1 MKTKFHEPL
10 KKTNTIVSKVA
21 INGFGRIGRMTL
33 RALLNKKGVE
43 VVAVN
48 DLTDRQLLAHL
59 FKYDTS
65 HGKFAGTV
73 ELQDQ
78 YFVVNDQQILLLS
91 ERAPEKLPWKDLQID
106 VVIESTGR
114 FTQKE
119 GAQLHIT
126 AGAKKVLIT
135 APATG
140 NVKTI
145 VMGVNNHQITEEDEI
160 LSTASCTTNC
170 IAPVLYLLDKE
181 YGIESG
187 FMSTVHAF
195 TMDQMLQDGPHKDFR
210 RARAATQS
218 IIPTTT
224 GAAKA
229 IGDVLPGLKGKMDGF
244 SYRVPVIDGSIADMS
259 LNLLKHASAGEINE
273 FLKHHA
279 STTLA
284 GILEYTEEPF
294 VSADILGNTHSS
306 IVDGTLTRSI
316 DKLVKIVSW
325 YDNEVGISNRL
336 AELTVE
342 LAGKVGSLLEA

>member
-1 MKTKFHEPL
+1 M
-10 KKTNTIVSKVA
+10 KVA

-33 RALLNKKGVE
+33 RALLGKKNVE
-43 VVAVN
+43 VVAIN
-48 DLTDRQLLAHL
+48 DLTDIKLLTHL
-59 FKYDTS
+59 FKFDSS
-65 HGKFAGTV
+65 HGKFPGTV
-73 ELQDQ
+73 EQQEQ
-78 YFVVNDQQILLLS
+78 YIIINDQKILLLN
-91 ERAPEKLPWKDLQID
+91 ERAPEKLPWAALQVD

-119 GAQLHIT
+119 QAQLHIA
-126 AGAKKVLIT
+126 AGTKKVLIT

-145 VMGVNNHQITEEDEI
+145 VVGVNNDQITDADEI
-160 LSTASCTTNC
+160 LSVASCTTNC
-170 IAPVLYLLDKE
+170 IAPVLYLIDKE
-181 YGIESG
+181 YGIETG

-210 RARAATQS
+210 RARAASQS

-229 IGDVLPGLKGKMDGF
+229 IGEVLPNLKGKMDGF

-259 LNLLKHASAGEINE
+259 LNLVKKASAKEINE
-273 FLKHHA
+273 LLKHHA
-279 STTLA
+279 ATSLN
-284 GILEYTEEPF
+284 GVLEYTEEPF

-342 LAGKVGSLLEA
+342 LAGQINNLVEA

>member
-1 MKTKFHEPL
+1 M
-10 KKTNTIVSKVA
+10 KVA
-21 INGFGRIGRMTL
+21 INGFGRIGRMAL
-33 RALLNKKGVE
+33 RALQDKHSIE

-48 DLTDRQLLAHL
+48 DLADKALLAHL

-65 HGKFAGTV
+65 HGKFPGTV
-73 ELQDQ
+73 ILQDDRL
-78 YFVVNDQQILLLS
+78 VVNGNPIILL
-91 ERAPEKLPWKDLQID
+91 AEKDPANLPWAALGVD

-114 FTQKE
+114 FTDRAK
-119 GAQLHIT
+119 AQLHLD

-145 VMGVNNHQITEEDEI
+145 VAGVNTDWITEDDQI

-170 IAPVLYLLDKE
+170 IAPVLYLLEQE
-181 YGIESG
+181 YGIASG

-195 TMDQMLQDGPHKDFR
+195 TMDQMLQDGPHRDFR

-229 IGDVLPGLKGKMDGF
+229 IGDVLPALKGRMDGF

-259 LNLLKHASAGEINE
+259 VNLVKPASAGEINE
-273 FLKHHA
+273 LFKYHA
-279 STTLA
+279 S
-284 GILEYTEEPF
+284 GPMKGVLEYTEEPL

-316 DKLVKIVSW
+316 GKLVKVVAW
-325 YDNEVGISNRL
+325 YDNEVGISNRI
-336 AELTVE
+336 AELAVE
-342 LAGKVGSLLEA
+342 LADMETAAV

>member
-1 MKTKFHEPL
+1 MM
-10 KKTNTIVSKVA
+10 KVA

-33 RALLNKKGVE
+33 RALQHKQGVE
-43 VVAVN
+43 VVAIN
-48 DLTDRQLLAHL
+48 DLTDTGLLAHL
-59 FKYDTS
+59 LKYDSS
-65 HGKFAGTV
+65 HGKFPGTV
-73 ELQDQ
+73 SHDDKHLI
-78 YFVVNDQQILLLS
+78 VNGRNILLLH
-91 ERAPEKLPWKDLQID
+91 ERSPEKLPWGVLGID

-114 FTQKE
+114 FTQRE
-119 GAQLHIT
+119 LAQQHIT
-126 AGAKKVLIT
+126 AGAGKVLIT

-140 NVKTI
+140 HVKTI
-145 VMGVNNHQITEEDEI
+145 VHGVNDDLISMDDEI

-181 YGIESG
+181 YGIASG

-195 TMDQMLQDGPHKDFR
+195 TMDQMLQDGPHKDYR

-229 IGDVLPGLKGKMDGF
+229 IGDVLPALKGRMDGF

-259 LNLLKHASAGEINE
+259 LNLEKPASAEEINQL
-273 FLKHHA
+273 FKHHA
-279 STTLA
+279 TTSLN
-284 GILEYTEEPF
+284 GILEYTEEPL

-306 IVDGTLTRSI
+306 IVDGTLTRAI
-316 DKLVKIVSW
+316 GNLVKVVAW
-325 YDNEVGISNRL
+325 YDNEVGISNRI

-342 LAGKVGSLLEA
+342 LAKQEATVKHG

>member
-1 MKTKFHEPL
+1 M
-10 KKTNTIVSKVA
+10 
-21 INGFGRIGRMTL
+21 
-33 RALLNKKGVE
+33 LLN
-43 VVAVN
+43 
-48 DLTDRQLLAHL
+48 
-59 FKYDTS
+59 
-65 HGKFAGTV
+65 
-73 ELQDQ
+73 
-78 YFVVNDQQILLLS
+78 
-91 ERAPEKLPWKDLQID
+91 ERAPEKLPWAALQID

-114 FTQKE
+114 FTHKE
-119 GAQLHIT
+119 QAQLHIA
-126 AGAKKVLIT
+126 AGAKKVMIT

-145 VMGVNNHQITEEDEI
+145 VAGVNNDQVTDADEI
-160 LSTASCTTNC
+160 LSVASCTTNC
-170 IAPVLYLLDKE
+170 IAPVLYLIDKE

-195 TMDQMLQDGPHKDFR
+195 TMDQMLQDGPHKDVR

-229 IGDVLPGLKGKMDGF
+229 IGDVLPNLKGKMDGF

-259 LNLLKHASAGEINE
+259 LNLVKKAGANDINELLKHYAATSLN
-273 FLKHHA
+273 
-279 STTLA
+279 

-342 LAGKVGSLLEA
+342 LAQKMNRLAAV

>member
-1 MKTKFHEPL
+1 M
-10 KKTNTIVSKVA
+10 KVA

-33 RALLNKKGVE
+33 RALLTQQDVE

-48 DLTDRQLLAHL
+48 DLTDIKLLTHL
-59 FKYDTS
+59 FKFDSS
-65 HGKFAGTV
+65 HGKFPGTV
-73 ELQDQ
+73 EQQDQ
-78 YFVVNDQQILLLS
+78 YIVINNKKILLLN
-91 ERAPEKLPWKDLQID
+91 ERAPEKLPWAALQID

-119 GAQLHIT
+119 QAQLHVV

-145 VMGVNNHQITEEDEI
+145 VVGVNNDRITDADEI
-160 LSTASCTTNC
+160 LSVASCTTNC
-170 IAPVLYLLDKE
+170 IAPVLYLIDKE

-210 RARAATQS
+210 RARAASQS

-229 IGDVLPGLKGKMDGF
+229 IGDVLPNLKGKMDGF

-259 LNLLKHASAGEINE
+259 LNLIKKATARDINGL
-273 FLKHHA
+273 LKHHA
-279 STTLA
+279 ATSLN

-336 AELTVE
+336 AELTVA
-342 LAGKVGSLLEA
+342 LAGKVNNPVEA

>member
-1 MKTKFHEPL
+1 M
-10 KKTNTIVSKVA
+10 KVA

-33 RALLNKKGVE
+33 RALQDKKDIE
-43 VVAVN
+43 VVAIN
-48 DLTDRQLLAHL
+48 DLTDIKLLTHL

-65 HGKFAGTV
+65 HGKFPGTV
-73 ELQDQ
+73 EQEDQ
-78 YFVVNDQQILLLS
+78 HIIVNGHSILLLN
-91 ERAPEKLPWKDLQID
+91 ERAPEKLPWKDLQVD

-114 FTQKE
+114 FTQRDL
-119 GAQLHIT
+119 AQLHIT

-145 VMGVNNHQITEEDEI
+145 VAGVNNEQITEADDM

-170 IAPVLYLLDKE
+170 IAPLLYLLDKE
-181 YGIESG
+181 YGITSG
-187 FMSTVHAF
+187 FMSTIHAF

-218 IIPTTT
+218 IVPTTT

-229 IGDVLPGLKGKMDGF
+229 IGEVLPALKGKMDGF

-259 LNLLKHASAGEINE
+259 LNLEKQASAKEINE
-273 FLKHHA
+273 LFKYHA
-279 STTLA
+279 SGSLK
-284 GILEYTEEPF
+284 GVLEYTEEPL

-316 DKLVKIVSW
+316 GNLVKIVSW

-336 AELTVE
+336 AELAVE
-342 LAGKVGSLLEA
+342 LAGKLDSLVEA